1 MPAGNILDDPRIPP
15 PGTTLMNSGVDPHT
29 GVRSSQVV
37 WTDAN
42 PDPTDPTGDNPQI
55 TRQTIVRVTARD
67 TEDGQQLPQAPNAG
81 NVSLIMEN

>member
-1 MPAGNILDDPRIPP
+1 
-15 PGTTLMNSGVDPHT
+15 MNSGVDPHT